1 MLYISKWKATAILL
15 TACIV
20 CLCAVPNFFAESTV
34 KRWPAWAQRHVVLG
48 LDLQGG
54 SHILL
59 EVDANDV
66 RRQKLVSV
74 QDDGVPIATPLPF
87 LLQAEPAPYGTL
99 RAHMALGNPQ
109 WRTLHA
115 EREVLVIF
123 QGPHAYITPSWYEAQ
138 TTSVPTWNYA
148 VVHAYGLPR
157 LIEDQV
163 KLYNLL
169 KSLIHTHEAH
179 FEKPWPFNLPDDYLQ
194 KMMHGIVGFEIE
206 IARLEG
212 KFKLSQSRT
221 EVERENVIAAL
232 QESRDTLAVAEL
244 MTRKK

>member
-1 MLYISKWKATAILL
+1 MYIPKAFREDDINTLHKLMREYSFATLITQHEGVPFATHLPFILD
-15 TACIV
+15 
-20 CLCAVPNFFAESTV
+20 
-34 KRWPAWAQRHVVLG
+34 AQRG
-48 LDLQGG
+48 P
-54 SHILL
+54 
-59 EVDANDV
+59 N
-66 RRQKLVSV
+66 
-74 QDDGVPIATPLPF
+74 
-87 LLQAEPAPYGTL
+87 GTL
-99 RAHMALGNPQ
+99 LAHMARANPQ
-109 WRTLHA
+109 WHHFA
-115 EREVLVIF
+115 SAQDVLVIF
-123 QGPHAYITPSWYEAQ
+123 QGPHAYISPSWYEVEL
-138 TTSVPTWNYA
+138 SVPTWNYA

-212 KFKLSQSRT
+212 KFKLSQNRT

>member
-1 MLYISKWKATAILL
+1 MYIPKAFREDDINTLHKL
-15 TACIV
+15 MREYG
-20 CLCAVPNFFAESTV
+20 FATLITQHE
-34 KRWPAWAQRHVVLG
+34 
-48 LDLQGG
+48 
-54 SHILL
+54 
-59 EVDANDV
+59 
-66 RRQKLVSV
+66 
-74 QDDGVPIATPLPF
+74 GVPFATHLPF
-87 LLQAEPAPYGTL
+87 ILHPQPGPYGTL
-99 RAHMALGNPQ
+99 LAHMERANPQ
-109 WRTLHA
+109 WHDFVD
-115 EREVLVIF
+115 EQEVLVIF
-123 QGPHAYITPSWYEAQ
+123 QGPHAYVSPSWYEVEL
-138 TTSVPTWNYA
+138 SVPTWNYA
-148 VVHAYGLPR
+148 VVHAYGIPR

-212 KFKLSQSRT
+212 KFKLSQNRT
-221 EVERENVIAAL
+221 SIERENVIAAL